1 MTKTAMAGGNPA
13 IRNETKE
20 EAMQLTVDDDS
31 DAEVLKTF
39 KYSTIDP
46 LYDNEL
52 DEADEEYL
60 KSLSMGGE
68 KASGRK
74 KGAKRK
80 V

>member
-1 MTKTAMAGGNPA
+1 MK
-13 IRNETKE
+13 NETKG
-20 EAMQLTVDDDS
+20 EAMQQLTVDDES
-31 DAEVLKTF
+31 DAEVVKTLKYNTV
-39 KYSTIDP
+39 DP
-46 LYDNEL
+46 LYDDKL

-60 KSLSMGGE
+60 KSLSMGA